1 MNVTIQAGLPTRPP
15 ANVSLYGTS
24 QGIGGLYVVQD
35 ANRVPQYLLYFDN
48 PTAVSQTSG
57 NNGDFYVWLV
67 KINYH
72 KAPYSPNP
80 DLTYT
85 QNNNLGYT
93 AALMWNNHYT
103 PAGNLTISPGPISYE
118 DGVWTTFTKET
129 MQWTGYSLDSGEQL
143 WQTDSE
149 NAWDMYGDN
158 AAVAYGNLYTTGYGG
173 ILYCYDIKT
182 GTLKWT
188 YTASNV
194 GHESP
199 YGDNYPLS
207 IGAISDGKVFL
218 YSTEHSPT
226 KPLWRGSSI
235 RAIDVNDGTELWKI
249 QDFNMGMGIANGI
262 LISGNEYNNM
272 IEAYGKGP
280 SATTVAASPGMGN
293 AMTIQGTVTDQS
305 PGQTCLGVPA
315 AGTPAIADQ
324 YMEQWMEYLY
334 MQQAMPTNA
343 TGVPVTLF
351 ISDQNGN
358 VVDTLQTTS
367 DISGHYA
374 VSWTPSSQ
382 GLYTVTAA
390 FDGTNSYGPSTGVTS
405 IAVGASSAQPS
416 VTSTPTPTT
425 QPPTQAPTT
434 PTATPSPIIPP
445 TGTSYTALYVAV
457 AAVVIICVVAAVAVI
472 LRRRK

>member
-1 MNVTIQAGLPTRPP
+1 VTIEAGLPTRPR
-15 ANVSLYGTS
+15 ADVALYGTS
-24 QGIGGLYVVQD
+24 QGNGGLYVVQD
-35 ANRVPQYLLYFDN
+35 VNRVPQYLLYFDN

-67 KINYH
+67 KINYNQV
-72 KAPYSPNP
+72 PYSPNP

-93 AALMWNNHYT
+93 ADLKWNNHFT
-103 PAGNLTISPGPISYE
+103 PEGNLTISLGPFSYE
-118 DGVWTTFTKET
+118 DDIWTTWTKET
-129 MQWTGYSLDSGEQL
+129 RQWTGYSLSSGEQL
-143 WQTDSE
+143 WKTDSE
-149 NAWDMYGDN
+149 NAWDMYGDD
-158 AAVAYGNLYTTGYGG
+158 AAITNGNLYTTGYGG
-173 ILYCYDIKT
+173 TLYCYDVKT

-188 YTASNV
+188 YDAPNI

-218 YSTEHSPT
+218 YSNEHSPT
-226 KPLWRGSSI
+226 KPLWRGSCI
-235 RAIDVNDGTELWKI
+235 RAIDANSGKELWKLL
-249 QDFNMGMGIANGI
+249 DFNMGMSIANGI
-262 LISGNEYNNM
+262 IISGNEYNNM
-272 IEAYGKGP
+272 IEAIGKGP
-280 SATTVAASPGMGN
+280 SATTVTASPGMGDS
-293 AMTIQGTVTDQS
+293 MTIQGMVTDQS
-305 PGQTCLGVPA
+305 PGQTCLGIPA

-324 YMEQWMEYLY
+324 YMSSWMEYLY
-334 MQQAMPTNA
+334 MQQAMPMDA

-405 IAVGASSAQPS
+405 IAVGSSSAQPS
-416 VTSTPTPTT
+416 A
-425 QPPTQAPTT
+425 PPTV
-434 PTATPSPIIPP
+434 SPPGEPVSTDVYII
-445 TGTSYTALYVAV
+445 AVAVAVVIIAVAV
-457 AAVVIICVVAAVAVI
+457 AAIM
-472 LRRRK
+472 LRRRR